1 MVQISKL
8 NKDEIKST
16 GFNNK
21 AIASKFLKTV
31 LNKKARD
38 FKKKED
44 FIKTLKKEYKKMA
57 DFGIDLNE
65 TSKIDR
71 TVRKIEKSTKNIENI
86 KEQFNNYLIENMD
99 DEAVQELKIQEY
111 FKRIDY
117 KVPKN
122 RDYKIDRIDKDID
135 KTDQN
140 NFVKLWLLKQRKI
153 KNKFYYEWQGMED
166 VLQTITDLYR
176 KQDTAFKFNISLAYL
191 LRRPMYE
198 REYNEEGE

>member
-21 AIASKFLKTV
+21 AIASKFMKTV

-44 FIKTLKKEYKKMA
+44 LIKTLKKEYKKMA
-57 DFGIDLNE
+57 DFGIDLHE

-71 TVRKIEKSTKNIENI
+71 TVRKIEKATKNIESI
-86 KEQFNNYLIENMD
+86 KEQFDNYLIANMD
-99 DEAVQELKIQEY
+99 DEAVQEMRIQEY

-117 KVPKN
+117 KVPKIEII
-122 RDYKIDRIDKDID
+122 RLIELT
-135 KTDQN
+135 KTLINQI
-140 NFVKLWLLKQRKI
+140 KTILL
-153 KNKFYYEWQGMED
+153 NYGY
-166 VLQTITDLYR
+166 
-176 KQDTAFKFNISLAYL
+176 
-191 LRRPMYE
+191 
-198 REYNEEGE
+198 